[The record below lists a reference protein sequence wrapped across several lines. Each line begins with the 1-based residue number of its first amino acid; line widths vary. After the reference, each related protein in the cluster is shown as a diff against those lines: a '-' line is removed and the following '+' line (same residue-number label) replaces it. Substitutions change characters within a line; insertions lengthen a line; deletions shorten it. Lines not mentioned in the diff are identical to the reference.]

1 MREQRIDNRAV
12 HTGSL
17 ILVDA
22 GHPFRQPAAEQLL
35 PVGEGAGVLLERRAA
50 LLLDRLAK
58 RRAEGMTTPK
68 QIRFL
73 ENKGFLHVG
82 QWQFDTAKRMI
93 DRIAAN
99 GWRIPA
105 GIVPAEYQGA

>member
-35 PVGEGAGVLLERRAA
+35 PVGEGAGVLPAR
-50 LLLDRLAK
+50 DRKSTRLNSSH
-58 RRAEGMTTPK
+58 R
-68 QIRFL
+68 
-73 ENKGFLHVG
+73 
-82 QWQFDTAKRMI
+82 
-93 DRIAAN
+93 
-99 GWRIPA
+99 
-105 GIVPAEYQGA
+105 